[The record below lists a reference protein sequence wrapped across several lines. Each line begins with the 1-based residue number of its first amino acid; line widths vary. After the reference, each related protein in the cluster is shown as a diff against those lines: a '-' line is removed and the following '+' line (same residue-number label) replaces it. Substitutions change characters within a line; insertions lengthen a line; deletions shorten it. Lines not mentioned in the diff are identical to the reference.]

1 MLVYCIYTTQVNSNF
16 WAHWLASSEVISQ
29 IIFTYQQ
36 PKKKMDSCFASVS
49 EEEVLSMNE
58 AVVPKNRKMATK
70 FGELF
75 NLSSLI
81 SVLRQKV
88 KIQRLVYENCRAL
101 KSQCKQWNTLMLY
114 SLVSTTRGIS
124 RNYILRKWHRSNLT
138 SACKSF
144 ICRQEGETEHFTIK
158 NRLPLFRQPL
168 IDTWEVHRWIS
179 FPLPETLFLQKQTNP
194 SAIMWKLSAKEA
206 TSLRQPISKCWQKR

>member
-1 MLVYCIYTTQVNSNF
+1 M
-16 WAHWLASSEVISQ
+16 ISQ

-101 KSQCKQWNTLMLY
+101 
-114 SLVSTTRGIS
+114 
-124 RNYILRKWHRSNLT
+124 NLH
-138 SACKSF
+138 S
-144 ICRQEGETEHFTIK
+144 
-158 NRLPLFRQPL
+158 
-168 IDTWEVHRWIS
+168 
-179 FPLPETLFLQKQTNP
+179 
-194 SAIMWKLSAKEA
+194 
-206 TSLRQPISKCWQKR
+206 